1 MKLERFRVMDYR
13 SINESGQIDVSRV
26 TAILGRNE
34 SGKSNLLRALYSLN
48 PPGGPKALNRIK
60 DFPRHRK
67 LSDCKDDTWMLQT
80 TWSLSENERAALNN
94 IYTRIQDSTTISVWR
109 RYDEKRFVGF
119 NNLENLSFDKSS
131 VNTSFRKVTASIQ
144 AVADPI
150 DASKK
155 AILLQAAEA
164 FSEAAAKTDDGAVW
178 AQTAKPQLQA
188 IRKALA
194 VAGVSLSDDQD
205 KSLVS
210 LEEQQEVFSADAE
223 QATAARAWILEHLPT
238 FIYVDEY
245 PDFEGHQD
253 IASYTQR
260 KAQNQL
266 KEADLNFQKLCK
278 VAGLDPAQL
287 QQLGGQGDHETR
299 NQLVNRAGAVVTAA
313 IRKLWKDRTL
323 KVRFNLDSQHLDTLI
338 SDPNSAY
345 DVEVNLDDRSR
356 GFKWFFSFY
365 VTFAADTQGG
375 SAANAILL
383 LDEPGL
389 YLHARS
395 QGDLLSHFEKD
406 FTNQI
411 VYTTHSPF
419 MVPTNHLETIRT
431 VSIGEETGTTVTND
445 PTGDA
450 RTLFPLQA
458 ALGYDLAQ
466 SLFVGPRNLVVEGV
480 TDYWYLSAASTYLAE
495 KGETSLGDHITLTPA
510 GGAQK
515 IPYMVALLTSE
526 KLNVVALLDHEKEA
540 LATKQE
546 LVRNKLLDDRNVVF
560 VSEAFEEIAPHEADI
575 EDLLEPALFEAL
587 VKESYSKELSSVEL
601 KLNQNVPRI
610 AIRYDLAF
618 KEAGIPFHKTRP
630 ARLFLKRMGET
641 PETLMIGETAKR
653 FSKLFEAVRGRF
665 KE

>member
-1 MKLERFRVMDYR
+1 MKLERFRAMHYR
-13 SINESGQIDVSRV
+13 SINESGSIDVSRV

-34 SGKSNLLRALYSLN
+34 SGKSNLLRALHSLN
-48 PPGGPKALNRIK
+48 PPGGIKALNRIK

-67 LSDCKDDTWMLQT
+67 LSDCEDGTWMLQT
-80 TWSLSENERAALNN
+80 TWSLSGDERASLKEA
-94 IYTRIQDSTTISVWR
+94 YARISDATTITVWR
-109 RYDEKRFVGF
+109 RYDDKRYVGF
-119 NNLENLSFDKSS
+119 NDLEPLTFDKAS
-131 VNTSFRKVTASIQ
+131 VNTAFRKVTASIQ
-144 AVADPI
+144 AAADPL
-150 DASKK
+150 DAAKK
-155 AILLQAAEA
+155 AALLAAVGA
-164 FSEAAAKTDDGAVW
+164 FSKAAAKNDDPASW
-178 AQTAKPQLQA
+178 AEAAKPQLQA

-194 VAGVSLSDDQD
+194 VAGTSLPDDQD
-205 KSLVS
+205 KVLAN
-210 LEEQQEVFSADAE
+210 LEEQQEAASTDAE
-223 QATAARAWILEHLPT
+223 QATAARAWILKHLPT

-253 IASYTQR
+253 IASYAQR

-266 KEADLNFQKLCK
+266 KEADLNFEKLCK

-313 IRKLWKDRTL
+313 IRKLWKDRSL

-365 VTFAADTQGG
+365 ITFAADTQGG

-395 QGDLLSHFEKD
+395 QGDLLAHFEKD
-406 FTNQI
+406 FKNQI
-411 VYTTHSPF
+411 IYTTHSPF

-431 VSIGEETGTTVTND
+431 VSIEEEAGTTVTND

-458 ALGYDLAQ
+458 ALGYDLSQ
-466 SLFVGPRNLVVEGV
+466 SLFVGPRNLIVEGV

-495 KGETSLGDHITLTPA
+495 RGQASLGDQITLTPA

-546 LVRNKLLDDRNVVF
+546 LLKNKLLIDRNVVF
-560 VSEAFEEIAPHEADI
+560 VSEAFEGPTPHEADI
-575 EDLLEPALFEAL
+575 EDLLEPAVFEAL
-587 VKESYSKELSSVEL
+587 ILESYSKELSSIDL
-601 KLNQNVPRI
+601 KLNPNVPRI
-610 AIRYDLAF
+610 AVRYELAF

-630 ARLFLKRMGET
+630 ARLYLKRMGDG
-641 PETLMIGETAKR
+641 PEAIMAGETAKR
-653 FSKLFEAVRGRF
+653 FSRLFQAVTERF
-665 KE
+665 KD